1 MTPFPAFLTP
11 FPKIPF
17 VNEEATGCINEE
29 SIGAIKEAAKVAIKA
44 GRTLPSCFFYFMFLC
59 FSSTIN

>member
-29 SIGAIKEAAKVAIKA
+29 PIGAIKETAKVTIKA
-44 GRTLPSCFFYFMFLC
+44 GRTLPS
-59 FSSTIN
+59 